1 MKNFVKENWYKLMT
15 GTSLLIFSVGFLIYT
30 VTPAYSK
37 GESSDN
43 NYKTS
48 IQVPVNEDGS
58 INVKL
63 SPEQINEI
71 KSSTGGLQKIG
82 DRYFIGCGS
91 GIYYYS
97 ESSGYVSTKAGAW
110 KQLN

>member
-1 MKNFVKENWYKLMT
+1 MKTFVKENWYKLMT
-15 GTSLLIFSVGFLIYT
+15 GCSMFIFSIGFFIYSI
-30 VTPAYSK
+30 TPAHSK
-37 GESSDN
+37 PESIDN
-43 NYKTS
+43 SYKTS

-82 DRYFIGCGS
+82 NKYFIGCGS
-91 GIYYYS
+91 GIYYFK
-97 ESSGYVSTKAGAW
+97 ETDDHPEWNFKWTK
-110 KQLN
+110 LS

>member
-1 MKNFVKENWYKLMT
+1 MKTFLKENWYKLLT
-15 GTSLLIFSVGFLIYT
+15 GCSMFIFSIGFFIYSI
-30 VTPAYSK
+30 TPAHSK
-37 GESSDN
+37 PESIDN
-43 NYKTS
+43 SYKTS

-82 DRYFIGCGS
+82 NNYFIGS
-91 GIYYYS
+91 SHGIFYIK
-97 ESSGYVSTKAGAW
+97 EGLVPTDTWNW
-110 KQLN
+110 KKLF